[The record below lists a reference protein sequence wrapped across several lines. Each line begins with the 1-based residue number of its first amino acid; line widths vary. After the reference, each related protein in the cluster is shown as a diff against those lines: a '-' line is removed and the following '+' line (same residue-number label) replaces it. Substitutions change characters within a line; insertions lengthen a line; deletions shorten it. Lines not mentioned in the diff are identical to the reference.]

1 MRLLYDAFT
10 FGSHTVVLVLSC
22 VILTLQGV
30 ILAAMFFKTNRA
42 HRERE
47 LLYRELFALMQK
59 IESMS
64 AGKRGMVLH
73 QFDNL
78 LDSLVKQMPSRI
90 AVEAGERIFE
100 TESQFLKTL
109 SELEPGL
116 ISDPSSQ
123 RRIEQL
129 VQSMENL
136 EATVVS
142 LTCESIRQAM
152 LDVRQSLLA
161 QDAAS
166 G

>member
-1 MRLLYDAFT
+1 
-10 FGSHTVVLVLSC
+10 
-22 VILTLQGV
+22 
-30 ILAAMFFKTNRA
+30 
-42 HRERE
+42 
-47 LLYRELFALMQK
+47 
-59 IESMS
+59 
-64 AGKRGMVLH
+64 
-73 QFDNL
+73 